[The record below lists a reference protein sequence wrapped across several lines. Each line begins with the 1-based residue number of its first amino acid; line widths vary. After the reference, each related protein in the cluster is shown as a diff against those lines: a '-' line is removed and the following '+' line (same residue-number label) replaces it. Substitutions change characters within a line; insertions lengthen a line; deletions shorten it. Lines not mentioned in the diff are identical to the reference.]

1 MSSPVDTVWLAET
14 RTSETTASCGA
25 AISFC
30 IFIASRINKVS
41 PFLTAWPADTATD
54 KILPGIG
61 AFTVS
66 APAGT
71 GAAAAA
77 GAGAGAGAALGAAA
91 GAALGAAAGA
101 AAFTSLTSTSY
112 AVPFTVTLNF
122 SS

>member
-1 MSSPVDTVWLAET
+1 MW
-14 RTSETTASCGA
+14 SCDFVLHFH
-25 AISFC
+25 SFKDQQS
-30 IFIASRINKVS
+30 FA
-41 PFLTAWPADTATD
+41 FLTAWPADTATD

-77 GAGAGAGAALGAAA
+77 GAGAGAGAALGA
-91 GAALGAAAGA
+91 GAAAGA
-101 AAFTSLTSTSY
+101 APFTSLTSTSY

>member
-1 MSSPVDTVWLAET
+1 MSSPVDTVWLADT

-54 KILPGIG
+54 RILPGIG

-77 GAGAGAGAALGAAA
+77 GAGAGTQYLQI
-91 GAALGAAAGA
+91 
-101 AAFTSLTSTSY
+101 FIYTY
-112 AVPFTVTLNF
+112 
-122 SS
+122 